1 MKLLSWS
8 QTDVG
13 KRRSTNQDFYLV
25 DSENDLYILAD
36 GMGGQPGGAEAS
48 EISINSIKNEFN
60 KIIKKHKGGF
70 GSKNKYHEIIQSLYD
85 VARESLNVFASK
97 RKELKRLG
105 TTIVLALFSKKDGK
119 LYIANVGDSRA
130 YLYKDENLWQITED
144 HTLVNELIKA
154 DSIDDLSGITK
165 KNVLTR
171 AIIVSKSKIRCD
183 IFERKLAVGEIVM
196 LCSDGLHGMVDDA
209 DIMQVLR
216 TTSDASSIPS
226 KLISMAN
233 ANGGE
238 DNITVLVLKAVES

>member
-1 MKLLSWS
+1 MKLLSWC

-13 KRRSTNQDFYLV
+13 KRRNANQDFYLI

-48 EISINSIKNEFN
+48 EISINSIKDEFQ
-60 KIIKKHKGGF
+60 KVKKK
-70 GSKNKYHEIIQSLYD
+70 SKKYSNDQYHELIQVLYN
-85 VARESLNVFASK
+85 VARESLNAFASK
-97 RKELKRLG
+97 RKELRRLG
-105 TTIVLALFSKKDGK
+105 TTIVLALFSREEGK
-119 LYIANVGDSRA
+119 IYVANVGDSRA

-144 HTLVNELIKA
+144 HTLLNELFKA
-154 DSIDDLSGITK
+154 GSIDDLSGITK

-171 AIIVSKSKIRCD
+171 AVIVSKSEIRCV
-183 IFERKLAVGEIVM
+183 IFERKLSAGEIVL

-209 DIMQVLR
+209 EITEVLR
-216 TTSDASSIPS
+216 TTSDTSKIPA
-226 KLISMAN
+226 KLVSLAN